1 MFYVPLY
8 IEALRSRPGL
18 VFWLA
23 TLAQAVLWLMV
34 PLLFYAAPPSELAR
48 LLAVGHEFPF
58 TADFGPPL
66 AYWLAEI
73 AFRAAGLL
81 GVYALS
87 QICVIA
93 TYWCVFTLGRE
104 IVGPTHA
111 AMAVLLMVGILVFT
125 VPTPN
130 FGPPIL
136 AMALWAAVLLF
147 YWQAAIEGRR
157 RSWYPL
163 GGATALLLLTSDAAL
178 ILLGTVAAFTAL
190 SVRGRAALRPIEA
203 WIVLAGLTVV
213 LGVHLFWLK
222 GAGDVLATTLARL
235 RIAGVAGENTAA
247 WLRLAGALVL
257 AHAGLA
263 ILVVLASGWPR
274 TYADPAPAIAR
285 APVVPSAITF
295 VKVFALI
302 PALLATAITVLLGQ
316 RLPIGGA
323 APLLVLSGLAVVV
336 AAGEAIALHHQRTL
350 GFAWAGL
357 LVVPAILVPAAI
369 VLLPW
374 TIGTDLAIAQPAAA
388 MGRFFADSFERRTG
402 HPLAIVSGDTRIAAL
417 VALAAPSRP
426 EVYFAAEPERSPWVT
441 AQDLREK
448 GAVVV
453 WPAAPTTPEPPPA
466 IKARFPDLIAEVPQT
481 FARPVRGRLPPLRI
495 GWGMIRPASAPAA
508 ATPTAPAVPA
518 SPR

>member
-23 TLAQAVLWLMV
+23 TLAQAALWFVV

-48 LLAVGHEFPF
+48 LLAVGHEFPLNG
-58 TADFGPPL
+58 DFDPPL

-73 AFRAAGLL
+73 AFRVAGLF

-93 TYWCVFTLGRE
+93 TYWCVFALGRE
-104 IVGPTHA
+104 IVGATHA

-136 AMALWAAVLLF
+136 SMALWAAVLLF

-157 RSWYPL
+157 RSWYTL
-163 GGATALLLLTSDAAL
+163 GGAAALLLLTSAAAL
-178 ILLGTVAAFTAL
+178 ILLGTLALFTAM
-190 SVRGRAALRPIEA
+190 SARGRTSLRAIEA
-203 WIVLAGLTVV
+203 WIVMAGLAVA
-213 LGVHLFWLK
+213 LLVHLFWLR
-222 GAGDVLATTLARL
+222 GPGDPLAPTLARL
-235 RIAGVAGENTAA
+235 REAGMAGENTAT
-247 WLRLAGALVL
+247 WLRLLGALVL

-274 TYADPAPAIAR
+274 TYASPAPAIAR
-285 APVVPSAITF
+285 PPASSSAINF

-302 PALLATAITVLLGQ
+302 PALLATAITVLVGQ

-374 TIGTDLAIAQPAAA
+374 TIGIDLAIAQPASA

-402 HPLAIVSGDTRIAAL
+402 HKLAVVSGDSRVAAL

-426 EVYFAAEPERSPWVT
+426 EVYFAADPERSPWVT
-441 AQDLREK
+441 AQDIREK

-453 WPAAPTTPEPPPA
+453 WPAAPTTPEPPPV
-466 IKARFPDLIAEVPQT
+466 IKARFPDLIAEVPRT
-481 FARPVRGRLPPLRI
+481 FERPVRGRLPPLRI
-495 GWGMIRPASAPAA
+495 GWGMIRPAGAPAA
-508 ATPTAPAVPA
+508 GPAAPQ
-518 SPR
+518 